1 MISFLAADFYW
12 EMYPW
17 TENCIRKNVYVVF
30 FKWLIIPLTF
40 NTHCVWFLFLI
51 NSFTTKGMISFAV
64 SKIKCIFHIMQYFN
78 AVMTQ
83 KKTSQGFYWV
93 GSTGKSGSSS
103 LSGFPGR
110 RVSSHSSESDRA
122 RWHFI
127 LITAEKESKNVLNI
141 PLGAVFWWQGE
152 ISSWLVSET
161 GGTCCQL
168 LAVTC
173 CWVLWINSGWA
184 WGLFLGFTDWCS
196 LNRMGSSRVAPQ
208 INAVWS

>member
-141 PLGAVFWWQGE
+141 PLGAVFGGRGRFPHGLCLKQGE
-152 ISSWLVSET
+152 RAANYWLSLAAECCELIQ
-161 GGTCCQL
+161 GGLGVCF
-168 LAVTC
+168 
-173 CWVLWINSGWA
+173 
-184 WGLFLGFTDWCS
+184 WGLLIGAALTEW
-196 LNRMGSSRVAPQ
+196 
-208 INAVWS
+208 AVPE

>member
-17 TENCIRKNVYVVF
+17 TENCIRNNVYVVF
-30 FKWLIIPLTF
+30 INWLIIPLTF

-51 NSFTTKGMISFAV
+51 NSFTTEGMISFTV
-64 SKIKCIFHIMQYFN
+64 SKIKSIFHIMQYFN
-78 AVMTQ
+78 AVMPQ

-110 RVSSHSSESDRA
+110 LVSSHRSESARA
-122 RWHFI
+122 QCHCI
-127 LITAEKESKNVLNI
+127 LITAEKENKNVLHV
-141 PLGAVFWWQGE
+141 PLDAVLWCPGE
-152 ISSWLVSET
+152 ISPGLVSVV
-161 GGTCCQL
+161 GRTCCQL

-173 CWVLWINSGWA
+173 CWLLWFNSA
-184 WGLFLGFTDWCS
+184 WGLFGGLTDWCS
-196 LNRMGSSRVAPQ
+196 LNKMGSFRVAPQ
-208 INAVWS
+208 INAVRS